1 MDGRLWICG
10 VAVAIAMFGLAW
22 DFLYPFPLSRPV
34 LIFCFAMQKDPAGLD
49 PDSHW
54 SASSNMMKYDD
65 LYRLTLEFTDGK
77 TGATRDTVV
86 ERSVGDFIDENGLI
100 CQDIVEP
107 LVLKLHKSLSA
118 GKKDK

>member
-10 VAVAIAMFGLAW
+10 IAVAIAMFGLAW

-34 LIFCFAMQKDPAGLD
+34 LIIC
-49 PDSHW
+49 

-86 ERSVGDFIDENGLI
+86 ERSVGDFIDENGVI

>member
-10 VAVAIAMFGLAW
+10 IAVAIAMFGLLC
-22 DFLYPFPLSRPV
+22 DF
-34 LIFCFAMQKDPAGLD
+34 
-49 PDSHW
+49 
-54 SASSNMMKYDD
+54 
-65 LYRLTLEFTDGK
+65 LYRLTLEFPDGK
-77 TGATRDTVV
+77 TGATRDTAV